1 MHRLALALALAA
13 VVTAPARAASP
24 KPPDP
29 AAELARQKD
38 CVRAAVKELSK
49 VTFTRKDVEK
59 LLAEWRGFEALDE
72 DEKEEG
78 DTECFAVG
86 KILRDPKYVAWA
98 KGRGLDPRGFL
109 LASARISMTFVKHRA
124 PARVAQGR
132 AQFEAQRTELRARCA
147 SMGPN
152 ACAELEK
159 GFAQAEAVMKEA
171 EAFMALFPSP
181 TAAEAKLLDEYGD
194 RLEAEMEGGDG
205 DHLGAPEDEPGD
217 EPDDEQPP
225 PGEKR

>member
-1 MHRLALALALAA
+1 MRHRLALALALAGVMA
-13 VVTAPARAASP
+13 APARAAPP

-38 CVRAAVKELSK
+38 CVRSAVKEVSK
-49 VTFTRKDVEK
+49 VTFTRKDVER
-59 LLAEWRGFEALDE
+59 LLAEWKGFDALGE
-72 DEKEEG
+72 DQKEE

-86 KILRDPKYVAWA
+86 KILADPKYVAWA

-132 AQFEAQRTELRARCA
+132 AQFQAQRTELRARCA

-152 ACAELEK
+152 ACAEMEK
-159 GFAQAEAVMKEA
+159 GFVQAEAMMKEA

-194 RLEAEMEGGDG
+194 RLEAELEGDDG
-205 DHLGAPEDEPGD
+205 GHMGAPEDGPGD
-217 EPDDEQPP
+217 EPDDEEPP
-225 PGEKR
+225 PAERR